1 MRIKGKYVAEITI
14 TIDAEVPRNESEIF
28 KKRVC
33 EELTPMLRE
42 LMDEEVLDQEI
53 GNAEVRQVSAELREV
68 GE

>member
-42 LMDEEVLDQEI
+42 LMDEEVLDPEI
-53 GNAEVRQVSAELREV
+53 GEAEVRQVSAELYEV
-68 GE
+68 DE